1 MSKNKKGEDREDS
14 HTAEDDRLGDLTYLD
29 ECHDLSSQIRL
40 TRSRV
45 ATFPILRMRSL
56 ICLSSSDCMDPLKGI
71 SVISSI

>member
-1 MSKNKKGEDREDS
+1 MSKNKKRKEGEDS
-14 HTAEDDRLGDLTYLD
+14 HSTEDDRLSDLTYLD

-56 ICLSSSDCMDPLKGI
+56 ICRSSSDCMDPLKGI
-71 SVISSI
+71 SAISSI